1 MSAQYERQDIR
12 QLASGKERSLLVAAG
27 ISESVLN
34 GKHQPCP
41 MCGGVDRFRFDN
53 KDGRGSYICGQC
65 GSGDFVNLLMNH
77 LSTDFVGVL
86 DFVKDNLGV
95 VKMDIPRSAIGGDY
109 LVNRS
114 RLDNIKACCVKITDG
129 DPVYLYLRKRG
140 INILPHG
147 AVMYHPAIDYW
158 EDGKKTGT
166 HPAMVACIMN
176 NAMER
181 VTYKI
186 TYLTPDGLKADVPAH
201 KKLMPT
207 EREILGASVRM
218 FRFTDTLAVAEGI
231 ETALAYTQETG
242 IPCWSADTAGNLQKF
257 DIPKGLENLVIVS
270 DGDFIGK
277 QAAYTLAVRAARTV
291 KVNVVFPLRINAGL
305 EYITDMGKKIDF
317 NDMLK

>member
-12 QLASGKERSLLVAAG
+12 QLASGKELGLLISAG

-86 DFVKDNLGV
+86 DFVKQNLGV
-95 VKMDIPRSAIGGDY
+95 VSVDTKRPQGTDY
-109 LVNRS
+109 EKNRT
-114 RLDNIKACCVKITDG
+114 RLDKIKSGCVKITEG
-129 DPVYLYLRKRG
+129 DPVYRYLRKRG
-140 INILPHG
+140 IKILPDG

-166 HPAMVACIMN
+166 YPSMVACIMN
-176 NAMER
+176 NSMER

-186 TYLTPDGLKADVPAH
+186 TYLTPDGLKADVPCQ

-207 EREILGASVRM
+207 EREILGACVRM
-218 FRFTDTLAVAEGI
+218 FRYTDTLAVAEGI
-231 ETALAYTQETG
+231 ETALSYTQSTG

-257 DIPKGLENLVIVS
+257 DIPKGVENLVIVS
-270 DGDFIGK
+270 DGDFVGK
-277 QAAYTLAVRAARTV
+277 QAAYALAVRASRTV
-291 KVNVVFPLRINAGL
+291 KVNVVYPLRINCGL
-305 EYITDMGKKIDF
+305 EYVTDIGEKIDF
-317 NDMLK
+317 NDL

>member
-1 MSAQYERQDIR
+1 MADLPEITDQCEGKWTQILGHIGVDAKYLTGKHSECACCQ
-12 QLASGKERSLLVAAG
+12 SGKDTFRWDNVKEIMFCGYCGNKGGMQFAMAYLNMNFKETAA
-27 ISESVLN
+27 
-34 GKHQPCP
+34 
-41 MCGGVDRFRFDN
+41 
-53 KDGRGSYICGQC
+53 YIRK
-65 GSGDFVNLLMNH
+65 NI
-77 LSTDFVGVL
+77 
-86 DFVKDNLGV
+86 LGV

-231 ETALAYTQETG
+231 ETALAFTQETG